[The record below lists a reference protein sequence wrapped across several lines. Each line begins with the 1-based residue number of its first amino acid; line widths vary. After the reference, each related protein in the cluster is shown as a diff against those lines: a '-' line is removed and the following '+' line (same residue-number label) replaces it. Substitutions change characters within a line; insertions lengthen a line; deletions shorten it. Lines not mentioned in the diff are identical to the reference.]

1 MAARDATIAIKFV
14 SDTTDATKGF
24 DEVSKSAGG
33 FQSGVD
39 KAAKVAAVGGAA
51 LVAFG
56 ASAFNAASDAQQASG
71 AVDAAF
77 GGSAD
82 AIHKFAQT
90 SAESVGLASGDYE
103 AMAATFGAS
112 LKNMGVATDDLAPTT
127 NDLVALGADLAAQ
140 YGGSTA
146 DAVSALSSLLRGET
160 DPIEK
165 YGVSIKGADL
175 AAQKAAMGLSG
186 LTGEAD
192 KAATSQATLA
202 LLTEQ
207 T

>member
-24 DEVSKSAGG
+24 DDVSKSAGG

-39 KAAKVAAVGGAA
+39 KAAKVAAIGGAA

-56 ASAFNAASDAQQASG
+56 KSAFDAASDALHSFAKN
-71 AVDAAF
+71 
-77 GGSAD
+77 SA
-82 AIHKFAQT
+82 T
-90 SAESVGLASGDYE
+90 SVGLASGDYE

-112 LKNMGVATDDLAPTT
+112 LKNMGVAADDLAPTT
-127 NDLVALGADLAAQ
+127 NDLVSLGADLAAQ

-165 YGVSIKGADL
+165 YGVSIKSADL